1 MPYINKLE
9 RAKLMRRDELLPF
22 NDGQILST
30 KLSSNDAL
38 SIELY
43 SIAKGESI
51 SSHNLMN
58 QTLYVV
64 LTGTLEISGTEVGD
78 RCYLLVEK
86 DTPSE
91 LIANEN
97 TIVLIYTFAESV
109 ELKNLSK
116 NISESFLDKIDL
128 VKEAVSS
135 KILLQRREISLTLF
149 SFDTGEGLSTHKAGG
164 DAMVIPLEG
173 EVNVMIGDD
182 SYTVKEGDFI
192 ILPSGIPHSL
202 NSVKPYKMFLT
213 VVKQ

>member
-182 SYTVKEGDFI
+182 SYTVEEGD
-192 ILPSGIPHSL
+192 
-202 NSVKPYKMFLT
+202 
-213 VVKQ
+213 

>member
-1 MPYINKLE
+1 MAYINKLE
-9 RAKLMRRDELLPF
+9 SAKLLKRKELLPF
-22 NDGQILST
+22 NEGQILST
-30 KLSSNDAL
+30 KLSCNDAL

-43 SIAKGESI
+43 SISKGESI

-58 QTLYVV
+58 QTLYFV
-64 LTGTLEISGTEVGD
+64 LTGTLEISGTEVKD
-78 RCYLLVEK
+78 KCYFLVEK

-97 TIVLIYTFAESV
+97 TLALIYTFTESV
-109 ELKNLSK
+109 TLKNLSRGV
-116 NISESFLDKIDL
+116 SESFLDKIDL

-135 KILLQRREISLTLF
+135 KIILQRKEISLTLF

-173 EVNVMIGDD
+173 EVNVMIGDE
-182 SYTVKEGDFI
+182 SYLVKEGDFI

-202 NSVKPYKMFLT
+202 TSIKPYKMFLT